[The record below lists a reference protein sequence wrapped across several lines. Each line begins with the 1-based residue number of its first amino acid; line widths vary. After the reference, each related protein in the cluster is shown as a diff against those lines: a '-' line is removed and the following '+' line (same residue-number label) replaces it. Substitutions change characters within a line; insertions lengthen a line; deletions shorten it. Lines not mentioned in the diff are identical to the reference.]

1 MFILNYKSYLKHIIF
16 LVKKGGGGGPPP
28 PPPPYCDKISFSMVV
43 VQKPWKLGQTPPP
56 R

>member
-16 LVKKGGGGGPPP
+16 LVKKVGTGEA
-28 PPPPYCDKISFSMVV
+28 PPPYCDKISFSMVV